1 MCVILEIRN
10 EIEHFFM
17 FIGHLCFFFHA
28 FSVCLCPL
36 LIFLLDIFLLLIC
49 KHETKQDPVGL
60 QGTSLSVPISC
71 L

>member
-1 MCVILEIRN
+1 MIFFVCVILEIRN

-36 LIFLLDIFLLLIC
+36 FIFLLGYFFLIDL
-49 KHETKQDPVGL
+49 
-60 QGTSLSVPISC
+60 
-71 L
+71 